1 MINVRRD
8 GMNKIDKI
16 NKTLDLAMY
25 IFDHPTELVL
35 ISDLIEILN
44 IDSFGIDKKLINQLD
59 VSKTVPSEVMDI
71 SSVIIS
77 NLNNL
82 IR

>member
-1 MINVRRD
+1 
-8 GMNKIDKI
+8 MNKIDKI

-59 VSKTVPSEVMDI
+59 VSKTVPSEVMNI

>member
-1 MINVRRD
+1 MLAD

-16 NKTLDLAMY
+16 NKTLDLATY

-59 VSKTVPSEVMDI
+59 VSKTVPSEVMNI

>member
-1 MINVRRD
+1 
-8 GMNKIDKI
+8 MNKIDKI

>member
-1 MINVRRD
+1 MA
-8 GMNKIDKI
+8 
-16 NKTLDLAMY
+16 TY

-44 IDSFGIDKKLINQLD
+44 IDSFGIDKKLINRLD

-82 IR
+82 IK

>member
-1 MINVRRD
+1 
-8 GMNKIDKI
+8 MNKIDKI

-82 IR
+82 IK

>member
-1 MINVRRD
+1 MLGD

-44 IDSFGIDKKLINQLD
+44 IDSFGMDKKLINQLD
-59 VSKTVPSEVMDI
+59 VSKTVPSEVMNI